1 MMFCYT
7 NSISTPTRHKRPKRS
22 KTPTVAV
29 LTVIGVF
36 CCSTSA
42 IAENVPRGL
51 DVVAGRDAEQII
63 VRGKQIDYWKERR
76 NGFFNNYYVIHANS
90 RVFGC
95 FQYIPELVKPF
106 DLVVQSFGHKDSK

>member
-1 MMFCYT
+1 MFRYT

-76 NGFFNNYYVIHANS
+76 NGFLYHYYVIHTNS
-90 RVFGC
+90 RVFEC
-95 FQYIPELVKPF
+95 FHYRQERVEPF
-106 DLVVQSFGHKDSK
+106 DLVVRCFGHKDNE